1 MKTLYIAMLDDYG
14 EAYEFID
21 NKFIRVDISQNDVDI
36 LKDLTDEE
44 NESNIGVLYN
54 YRLSN
59 DVKQRYDNVVI
70 SQNCDYWF
78 VDLIQCKEDARI
90 KTLQHYTDEELK
102 EELLRRKENE

>member
-1 MKTLYIAMLDDYG
+1 MKTLYIGMLDDYG

-21 NKFIRVDISQNDVDI
+21 NKFIQVDISQNDVDI

-59 DVKQRYDNVVI
+59 DVKQQYDNVII
-70 SQNCDYWF
+70 SQNASYWF
-78 VDLIQCKEDARI
+78 VDLKQCKEDAKI
-90 KTLQHYTDEELK
+90 KTLQNYTNEELM
-102 EELLRRKENE
+102 EEISRRKEQ